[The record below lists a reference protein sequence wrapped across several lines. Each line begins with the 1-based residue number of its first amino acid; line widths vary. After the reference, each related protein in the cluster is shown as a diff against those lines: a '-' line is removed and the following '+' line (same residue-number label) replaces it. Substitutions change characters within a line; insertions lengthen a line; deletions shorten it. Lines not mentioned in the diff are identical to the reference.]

1 MKKIGILTFH
11 WATNYG
17 AVLQA
22 YALQNYL
29 SLAGFDT
36 EVIDYRPGRVL
47 FIQQITHLKNRSYHR
62 KERALRQFRKKLRLS
77 PETIYWSSKLKTIL
91 DKYDYVIAGSDQVWN
106 PSFTLGA
113 EGKPT
118 LSYFFPECPLDTKRI
133 SYAASFGVEK
143 VCEEYIKYVKPELS
157 QFSAISVRERSGQEI
172 IRSLGMD
179 AEIVCDPTL
188 LLTQEDY
195 RDLSEEVRAN
205 APRVFNYIL
214 HGHGEAVKIA
224 AYVEKCVQ
232 DASQPTEL
240 FGLNEWLYC
249 IQHSEVVVTNS
260 FHCVMLSII
269 LNKPF
274 IAVLIKG
281 SGMNDRIQTILADT
295 GLANRAIDTYNE
307 TAIDA
312 LLAAPFQWEQ
322 VNVKLGNLREHGSM
336 FLKEVLS

>member
-143 VCEEYIKYVKPELS
+143 VCEEYIKYV
-157 QFSAISVRERSGQEI
+157 
-172 IRSLGMD
+172 
-179 AEIVCDPTL
+179 
-188 LLTQEDY
+188 
-195 RDLSEEVRAN
+195 N
-205 APRVFNYIL
+205 
-214 HGHGEAVKIA
+214 
-224 AYVEKCVQ
+224 
-232 DASQPTEL
+232 
-240 FGLNEWLYC
+240 
-249 IQHSEVVVTNS
+249 EVV
-260 FHCVMLSII
+260 L
-269 LNKPF
+269 
-274 IAVLIKG
+274 
-281 SGMNDRIQTILADT
+281 
-295 GLANRAIDTYNE
+295 
-307 TAIDA
+307 
-312 LLAAPFQWEQ
+312 
-322 VNVKLGNLREHGSM
+322 
-336 FLKEVLS
+336 